1 MFGRNVATPG
11 TTRLAPT
18 SRSELREAIS
28 GIRKYLYLART
39 TSVDDVLSLT
49 NLESTQSVGRQELL
63 DNIKI
68 QDNMLSIVYGE
79 GDVTSTDRAEGAK
92 ASDAASKKDPSLSEP
107 SVVSIPLD
115 AFINVS
121 EAPPKSN
128 LPKDLGNTDISLLSI
143 LNSGKGINF
152 SGRYSEYVA
161 VFANLIPT
169 VELSKCVPYFTI
181 KFVQNVSNRKNE
193 SMPFLTLDSFV
204 GAARSDSKFSTQ
216 NSTNTV
222 PNAAIYQPVENPTG
236 KIGGT
241 VTGMELFQAPQ
252 TLVRPYVDK
261 TTGHASTRGI
271 PVLDPMV
278 PLVSIESM
286 NFDVSA
292 LSQNFMTTQTKID
305 LSLILHDRS
314 RLIEISPIVSP
325 GVYPTIRSEIEWGWA
340 HPDSSKFSVNP
351 YAKFLNAL
359 RSKQVFGLVGSSFS
373 NRDANSLSIKLQLM
387 GLGEFVA
394 NSTSILTGELVPYE
408 LLRARMNQ
416 LFNIIDS
423 EENGQKVQKFVGSY
437 EQTVSLSNWET
448 GDKWVRYEDYRA
460 IVDIITN
467 STGLTESKIQEII
480 TKYADIVTNKLEKVQ
495 TKNGVSTSNPTA
507 TLRTNLLSDISSY
520 PVEQSPYIYKLYPGP
535 PVEDDVKEKEKAV
548 QSKLASAGISQ
559 QLSFIANDTA
569 IDEGAGGGSSP
580 LYAVGDLIYRLYCV
594 PLAITGLFDE
604 IRVNIF
610 DFNDHAGR
618 MGSLN
623 IGSFVVGRSI
633 AMQEVLKT
641 KMTAQKALQRIIG
654 LINNPAAAPYG
665 VKKALIDKRTS
676 EKRLA
681 ENNDSDVDTTDDAK
695 REYEEVQSKF
705 NEALAA
711 IYKEK
716 EDAGLGSTYEIKFTA
731 PRVKAHTEVTSV
743 RDGDV
748 YKQVLNVFIYD
759 EANSGARS
767 VNLLMAISQTPSG
780 RVQTLN
786 AGSDTKLTSGILNL
800 VKNEDGTYTVAAD
813 RQTTKNAITA
823 AVPTLRIGSEG
834 SVITNA
840 SYSSTGGGD
849 LTNINLMKTFQNSGG
864 NTRADVTPG
873 LGVDMFV
880 IPATVNITMLGM
892 PLINRGQMYYIDF
905 GTGTSLDNV
914 YTVTSVKHS
923 IKGGQFTTTVT
934 LNPISSGSIKSVTS
948 GLNTDLAAVKK
959 YKQQNSKTPA

>member
-1 MFGRNVATPG
+1 MPGRNVATPG
-11 TTRLAPT
+11 ATRLAPT

-28 GIRKYLYLART
+28 GIRQYLYLART
-39 TSVDDVLSLT
+39 TSVDDVLSLS
-49 NLESTQSVGRQELL
+49 NLNSAQSEARQELL

-79 GDVTSTDRAEGAK
+79 EGVTKGQRDDGANASAE
-92 ASDAASKKDPSLSEP
+92 ASKKDPSLSEP
-107 SVVSIPLD
+107 SAVPIPLD
-115 AFINVS
+115 SFSNTTGP
-121 EAPPKSN
+121 PPKSN

-222 PNAAIYQPVENPTG
+222 PNAAIYQPLENPTG
-236 KIGGT
+236 KLGGT

-261 TTGHASTRGI
+261 TAGHAATRGI

-325 GVYPTIRSEIEWGWA
+325 GVYPTIRAEIEWGWA
-340 HPDSSKFSVNP
+340 HPDTSKFSVNP

-394 NSTSILTGELVPYE
+394 NSTSILTGEFVPYE

-423 EENGQKVQKFVGSY
+423 EENGQKVQKFVGGY

-448 GDKWVRYEDYRA
+448 GDKWIRYEDYKA

-480 TKYADIVTNKLEKVQ
+480 TKYADIVTNKLVKAQ
-495 TKNGVSTSNPTA
+495 TTNDVSKPNLTA
-507 TLRTNLLSDISSY
+507 TIRSNLLSDLNYS
-520 PVEQSPYIYKLYPGP
+520 VTQSPYIYKLYPAVGSS
-535 PVEDDVKEKEKAV
+535 DDDKEKEKAV
-548 QSKLASAGISQ
+548 ESKLASQGITQ
-559 QLSFIANDTA
+559 QLGFIANDTA
-569 IDEGAGGGSSP
+569 IDEGAGVGESP

-623 IGSFVVGRSI
+623 IGSFVVGRSTAI
-633 AMQEVLKT
+633 QEIFKT

-665 VKKALIDKRTS
+665 VKKALIDKREY
-676 EKRLA
+676 EKKLA
-681 ENNDSDVDTTDDAK
+681 ESDDLDLDNVSEAK
-695 REYEEVQSKF
+695 EEYEKVQDSF
-705 NEALAA
+705 REALAK

-716 EDAGLGSTYEIKFTA
+716 EDSGLGATYEPKFTA

-786 AGSDTKLTSGILNL
+786 AASDTRLTSGILNL
-800 VKNEDGTYTVAAD
+800 VKNEDGTFTVVAD

-849 LTNINLMKTFQNSGG
+849 LTNINLMKTYQNSGG

-948 GLNTDLAAVKK
+948 GLNTDLAAVKQ
-959 YKQQNSKTPA
+959 YKKQNSKTPA